1 MFFGACAGSTSGGAK
16 IDRLLFLLRNSN
28 NELYRSIHP
37 NAIRSVRINGN
48 IISPEVVSKVIA
60 FLCIYVMIIVLG
72 GVVLT
77 AIGLPT
83 VDSFFNSLS
92 CVSNIGLEA
101 DTAHLGGFSAMP
113 DIAKWILS
121 LLMLTGR
128 LEIFT
133 VLILFTPAFWTK

>member
-1 MFFGACAGSTSGGAK
+1 
-16 IDRLLFLLRNSN
+16 
-28 NELYRSIHP
+28 
-37 NAIRSVRINGN
+37 
-48 IISPEVVSKVIA
+48 
-60 FLCIYVMIIVLG
+60 
-72 GVVLT
+72 VLT

-101 DTAHLGGFSAMP
+101 DTAHIGGFSAMP